1 MLSDEG
7 KGALRTSQGRRLLE
21 FQHFLSTQTNTYV
34 LPSAMYLSPHKFTK
48 NIYMNTPQ
56 RLSKLK
62 STAKK
67 IRLQKKAISL
77 LTERIRV
84 WSEEHSVEVQAELS
98 KEVADIAVEKSD
110 EITAAFPEGSFN
122 GCSGSNRK
130 QCPLARNPQVE
141 DGILFSNDGRCL
153 SRCNLLLLTAL

>member
-1 MLSDEG
+1 MPSL
-7 KGALRTSQGRRLLE
+7 TSRRSNITCRPCSIVQKQILA
-21 FQHFLSTQTNTYV
+21 YYRR
-34 LPSAMYLSPHKFTK
+34 PMYLSPHKFTK

-84 WSEEHSVEVQAELS
+84 WSEEHSVEVRS
-98 KEVADIAVEKSD
+98 PIVVENSD
-110 EITAAFPEGSFN
+110 EITAAFPEGSFQRLFWQQQKAMSACKKHT
-122 GCSGSNRK
+122 GRGWH
-130 QCPLARNPQVE
+130 PLLIRWAMSLKMQ
-141 DGILFSNDGRCL
+141 S
-153 SRCNLLLLTAL
+153 SA